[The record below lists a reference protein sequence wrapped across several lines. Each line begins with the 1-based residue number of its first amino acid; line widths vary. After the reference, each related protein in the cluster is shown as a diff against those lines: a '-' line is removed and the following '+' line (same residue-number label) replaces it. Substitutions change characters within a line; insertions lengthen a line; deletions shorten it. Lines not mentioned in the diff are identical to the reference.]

1 MPVNGLPILVRLP
14 YDKSWCRVEL
24 FRYDEASRIIFFLVD
39 GLRLIVEQF
48 SKLIAPCQQPCTV
61 GITKL
66 QRTFST
72 FPALGLKVAMIC
84 RSDITSVLKYR
95 SFY

>member
-1 MPVNGLPILVRLP
+1 MPINGLSILVRLP

-24 FRYDEASRIIFFLVD
+24 FRYDEASGIIFFLMD

-48 SKLIAPCQQPCTV
+48 SKLIAHCQQSCTV
-61 GITKL
+61 VITRL
-66 QRTFST
+66 QRTLST
-72 FPALGLKVAMIC
+72 FPALGLKVATIC
-84 RSDITSVLKYR
+84 RSDITGVLKYR